1 MPPSQLIL
9 DLGHRPALGRSDFLV
24 SACNADA
31 AAWIDRWPEW
41 PAPLRG
47 LAIVGPA
54 GCGKTHL
61 GAVWRRASAA
71 AALSAG
77 DLRVAEVPE
86 ALGDAVNAVVD
97 DLTRLS
103 QPRALLHLYN
113 TVAERGGSVL
123 ILSRTAPARLDV
135 GLPDLASRLAT
146 LPVATVGGPDEAL
159 LAGVLAKHFAD
170 RQVVVREDVVAYLV
184 TRMERSFAAADR
196 LVDRL
201 DRLALAEGRRVDRAL
216 ARRALAED
224 DSERGSDGGW
234 ISD

>member
-1 MPPSQLIL
+1 MTGGQLIL
-9 DLGHRPALGRSDFLV
+9 DLGHRPALGRGDFLV
-24 SACNADA
+24 SSCNAEA
-31 AAWIDRWPEW
+31 AAWIDRWPDW

-47 LAIVGPA
+47 LAIVGPP

-61 GAVWRRASAA
+61 GAVWRQCSGAVALEAA
-71 AALSAG
+71 ELAVEG
-77 DLRVAEVPE
+77 VPE
-86 ALGDAVNAVVD
+86 ALGDAVHALVD
-97 DLTRLS
+97 GLPALRS
-103 QPRALLHLYN
+103 PRALLHLYN
-113 TVAERGGSVL
+113 TVAERRGSVL
-123 ILSRTAPARLDV
+123 ILSRTAPARLDF

-159 LAGVLAKHFAD
+159 LAGILAKHFAD

-184 TRMERSFAAADR
+184 ARMERSFAAADR

-224 DSERGSDGGW
+224 EDAGAE
-234 ISD
+234 